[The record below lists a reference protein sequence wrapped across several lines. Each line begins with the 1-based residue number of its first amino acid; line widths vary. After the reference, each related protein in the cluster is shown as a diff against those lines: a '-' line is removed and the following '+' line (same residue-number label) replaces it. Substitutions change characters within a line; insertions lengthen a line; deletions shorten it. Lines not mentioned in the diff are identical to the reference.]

1 MKKLK
6 KGFKNHYYIVL
17 LLHCFIASCAQIVAP
32 TGGERDKIPPIITS
46 SKPENKAINF
56 SQKEISI
63 QFNEW
68 LAPLTNAKTQVII
81 SPSVEPFPKIDIM
94 KNELSIKFKE
104 GILQPNTTYSIFF
117 GDNLKDNNEGNVLPN
132 YKYIFST
139 GNYIDSLTVKGK
151 ITTTTG
157 KIPENT
163 FLLLYKDAADSAFTS
178 KKPFYISKIGTDGT
192 FNLENVKEG
201 DYKIYALNDKN
212 GNYYYDLPTEEI
224 GFDTSF
230 YHITGNLDT
239 LNFLLFQPEDEKLR
253 INEFDR
259 TIKGGMLNITFNKE
273 LSFTK
278 NQITASVSEN
288 LKIEPIVFQE
298 KTPNK
303 AKIYF
308 PNLEKD
314 TASFTVFFK
323 NNNILF
329 DSIRVRSESKTFKK
343 PIVFFTDTTLYKNLS
358 VIETQDFKLVASNY
372 CIAAFDTSRILV
384 KDTANK
390 EIPFFISRDI
400 DLQTYSIKADWKAG
414 IRYKLLIQDSVFTD
428 LAENRSKMQEFSILA
443 TSLKKAG
450 KLLIMYEL
458 PQKNT
463 NYIVKLKDSQGK
475 VLDTRF
481 LSDPQPLKIDYGLLV
496 AGNYAVEVIE
506 DLNNDGIWNSGI
518 FVNKTLPEKIYKEP
532 KPILIKEN
540 WDAEETIKID
550 FSVKPINTESKIQ
563 NPANDSPFLQNKQDR
578 QKGTKNNFEIKE

>member
-56 SQKEISI
+56 AQKEISI

-151 ITTTTG
+151 INTTTG

-163 FLLLYKDAADSAFTS
+163 FLLLYKDAVDSAFTS

-288 LKIEPIVFQE
+288 SNIEPIVFQE

-314 TASFTVFFK
+314 TASFTFFLK

-329 DSIRVRSESKTFKK
+329 DSIRVRSESKTFKHK
-343 PIVFFTDTTLYKNLS
+343 
-358 VIETQDFKLVASNY
+358 
-372 CIAAFDTSRILV
+372 IL
-384 KDTANK
+384 N
-390 EIPFFISRDI
+390 
-400 DLQTYSIKADWKAG
+400 
-414 IRYKLLIQDSVFTD
+414 
-428 LAENRSKMQEFSILA
+428 
-443 TSLKKAG
+443 
-450 KLLIMYEL
+450 
-458 PQKNT
+458 
-463 NYIVKLKDSQGK
+463 
-475 VLDTRF
+475 
-481 LSDPQPLKIDYGLLV
+481 
-496 AGNYAVEVIE
+496 
-506 DLNNDGIWNSGI
+506 
-518 FVNKTLPEKIYKEP
+518 
-532 KPILIKEN
+532 
-540 WDAEETIKID
+540 
-550 FSVKPINTESKIQ
+550 
-563 NPANDSPFLQNKQDR
+563 
-578 QKGTKNNFEIKE
+578 

>member
-151 ITTTTG
+151 INTTTG

-288 LKIEPIVFQE
+288 SKIEPIVFQE

-314 TASFTVFFK
+314 TASFTVFLK

-481 LSDPQPLKIDYGLLV
+481 LSDSQPLKIDYGLLV

-550 FSVKPINTESKIQ
+550 FSVKPINTETKIQ
-563 NPANDSPFLQNKQDR
+563 NPSNDSPFLQNKQDR
-578 QKGTKNNFEIKE
+578 QKGTKNNFELKE

>member
-1 MKKLK
+1 MKENWYKYYKLWTMAC
-6 KGFKNHYYIVL
+6 GL
-17 LLHCFIASCAQIVAP
+17 FIASCAQIVAP
-32 TGGERDKIPPIITS
+32 TGGERDKIPPKITS
-46 SKPENKAINF
+46 SKPENKSTNLT
-56 SQKEISI
+56 QKEISI
-63 QFNEW
+63 QFDEW

-81 SPSVEPFPKIDIM
+81 SPSVEPFPKIDII

-104 GILQPNTTYSIFF
+104 GTLQPNTTYSIFF
-117 GDNLKDNNEGNVLPN
+117 GDNLKDNNEGNILPN
-132 YKYIFST
+132 YKFIFST

-239 LNFLLFQPEDEKLR
+239 LSFLLFQPEDEKLR
-253 INEFDR
+253 VNEFER

-278 NQITASVSEN
+278 NQISASVSEN
-288 LKIEPIVFQE
+288 SKIEPIVFQE

-314 TASFTVFFK
+314 TASFTVLLK

-343 PIVFFTDTTLYKNLS
+343 PIAFFTDTTLYKNLS

-372 CIAAFDTSRILV
+372 CIAAFDTARILL

-400 DLQTYSIKADWKAG
+400 DLQTYFIKADWKAG
-414 IRYKLLIQDSVFTD
+414 IRYKLQLQDSVFTD
-428 LAENRSKMQEFSILA
+428 LAENWSKMQDFSILA
-443 TSLKKAG
+443 TSIKKAG
-450 KLLIMYEL
+450 KLLITYEL

-481 LSDPQPLKIDYGLLV
+481 LSDSQPLKIDYGLQA
-496 AGNYAVEVIE
+496 AGTYSVEVIE

-518 FVNKTLPEKIYKEP
+518 FANKTLPEKIYKEP

-550 FSVKPINTESKIQ
+550 FSLKPINTETKVQ
-563 NPANDSPFLQNKQDR
+563 NPTNDSPMFQNKQDR
-578 QKGTKNNFEIKE
+578 QKGNKNNFEIKE

>member
-1 MKKLK
+1 MKENWYKYYKLWTVVC
-6 KGFKNHYYIVL
+6 GL
-17 LLHCFIASCAQIVAP
+17 FIASCAQIVAP
-32 TGGERDKIPPIITS
+32 TGGERDKIPPKITS
-46 SKPENKAINF
+46 SKPENKSTNLT
-56 SQKEISI
+56 QKEISI
-63 QFNEW
+63 QFDEW

-104 GILQPNTTYSIFF
+104 GTLQPNTTYSIFF
-117 GDNLKDNNEGNVLPN
+117 GDNLKDNNEGNILPN
-132 YKYIFST
+132 YKFIFST

-151 ITTTTG
+151 ITTTNG

-163 FLLLYKDAADSAFTS
+163 FLLLYKDVADSAFTS

-230 YHITGNLDT
+230 YHIIGNLDT
-239 LNFLLFQPEDEKLR
+239 LSFLLFQPEDEKLR
-253 INEFDR
+253 VNEFDR

-278 NQITASVSEN
+278 NQISASVSEN
-288 LKIEPIVFQE
+288 SKIEPIVFHE

-314 TASFTVFFK
+314 TASFTVLLK

-343 PIVFFTDTTLYKNLS
+343 PIAFFTDTTLYKNLS

-372 CIAAFDTSRILV
+372 CIVAFDTERILL

-400 DLQTYSIKADWKAG
+400 DLQTYFVKADWKAG
-414 IRYKLLIQDSVFTD
+414 IRYKLQLQDSVFTD

-443 TSLKKAG
+443 ISIKKAG
-450 KLLIMYEL
+450 KLLITYEL

-475 VLDTRF
+475 VLDTKF
-481 LSDPQPLKIDYGLLV
+481 LSDSQPLKIDYGLQA
-496 AGNYAVEVIE
+496 AGTYSVEVIE

-518 FVNKTLPEKIYKEP
+518 FANKTLPEKIYKEP

-550 FSVKPINTESKIQ
+550 FSLKPINTETKIQ
-563 NPANDSPFLQNKQDR
+563 NPANDSPMFQNKQDR
-578 QKGTKNNFEIKE
+578 QKGNKNNFEIKE

>member
-288 LKIEPIVFQE
+288 SKIEPIVFQE

-314 TASFTVFFK
+314 TASFTVFLK

-481 LSDPQPLKIDYGLLV
+481 LSDSQPLKIDYGLLV

-550 FSVKPINTESKIQ
+550 FSVKPINTETKIQ

-578 QKGTKNNFEIKE
+578 QKGTKNNFELKE